1 MTTDP
6 NSQPSQDDVLAA
18 SPPFASAGDG
28 FTGQNYVAV
37 DAFNP
42 AGPQVV
48 SSPLGG
54 APAQRSCMDVM
65 SSLGMYLDGELDAMQ
80 SAAMQNHL
88 GTCPACQTAQAF
100 QMQFRS
106 TLAAKALDPMPE
118 DVRARITQALGF

>member
-1 MTTDP
+1 MVKKL
-6 NSQPSQDDVLAA
+6 NCREVGLRLQS
-18 SPPFASAGDG
+18 
-28 FTGQNYVAV
+28 
-37 DAFNP
+37 
-42 AGPQVV
+42 
-48 SSPLGG
+48 
-54 APAQRSCMDVM
+54 
-65 SSLGMYLDGELDAMQ
+65 YLDGELDAMQ